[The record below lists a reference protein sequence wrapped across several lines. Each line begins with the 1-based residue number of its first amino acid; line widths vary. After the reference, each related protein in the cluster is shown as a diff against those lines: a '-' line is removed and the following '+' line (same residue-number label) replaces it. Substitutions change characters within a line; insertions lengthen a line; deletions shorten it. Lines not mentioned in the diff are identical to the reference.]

1 MADAQSPIDQLARF
15 EILPLGRSEE
25 EAAELPSP
33 VRLTITCSPKHGPD
47 RSVEVAR
54 RIRGLG
60 HAVTL
65 HLAARMVRDRDH
77 LDRLLA
83 DMAEIGVDDAF
94 VIGGDAPH
102 AHGDYSSAVEL
113 LPDIAAHPLRPQALG
128 IAAYP
133 EGHPAI
139 DERTLAE
146 ALERK
151 APFAD
156 YVTTQLCFEGD
167 PLLDW
172 IRHARA
178 HGLEL
183 PVIVGMPGVVDR
195 RRLAEISMRIGVG
208 PSLRFLRKQHGF
220 FRRLLGRSGP
230 AGDKLLDRLVPC
242 LEDPALGIAG
252 FHYYTFNKLV
262 DTYEWEREHR
272 ARGGYTTATSL
283 PRQKEEGAPDE
294 PEELGGATAGDR
306 QRGRNGAQF
315 ADRPVRLPGG
325 SG

>member
-1 MADAQSPIDQLARF
+1 M
-15 EILPLGRSEE
+15 
-25 EAAELPSP
+25 
-33 VRLTITCSPKHGPD
+33 
-47 RSVEVAR
+47 
-54 RIRGLG
+54 
-60 HAVTL
+60 TL

-113 LPDIAAHPLRPQALG
+113 LPDIAAHPLRPQTLG

-151 APFAD
+151 APLAD
-156 YVTTQLCFEGD
+156 YVTTQLCFEAD
-167 PLLDW
+167 PLLNW

-195 RRLAEISMRIGVG
+195 RRLMEISMRIGVG

-230 AGDKLLDRLVPC
+230 AGEQAARPPRALPRRPDARHRRVPLLHVQQ
-242 LEDPALGIAG
+242 
-252 FHYYTFNKLV
+252 
-262 DTYEWEREHR
+262 
-272 ARGGYTTATSL
+272 ARGHLRVGARASR
-283 PRQKEEGAPDE
+283 PRRVRRRHEPAPAEG
-294 PEELGGATAGDR
+294 GGCTR
-306 QRGRNGAQF
+306 
-315 ADRPVRLPGG
+315 
-325 SG
+325 